1 MTNEN
6 NLRINDADGAKRYVV
21 STERQD
27 DSHIQHHVVDS
38 TAKKFRDNFAAAAS
52 TNWTV
57 TTAASYAASASAGV
71 LTITTSASSG
81 GYAELLSLEA
91 FRSPFRVM
99 CAVQTGARQSNT
111 QFIIEMV
118 SVDSTNFAIDE
129 LHAAGWEIGGST
141 STTVTQGAYF
151 TQTGGLTPVVSSA
164 QTITSTTTY
173 SVLEFE
179 ANTESAYF
187 YSNTLDSTSLR
198 AKTYIAQTV
207 IPDPNAYYKM
217 RIRALNIAAWKTVT
231 GAIAGTANVIRLT
244 CASHGYSTGNK
255 VWVECLSGVL
265 NTAAAVRGFFTITV
279 IDANTFELDSTV
291 FGGTYVAGSGRCA
304 LGTTPTSSTLTFKF
318 LFVQDYSEVAV
329 EVVGGRGQATDG
341 QAIKVTSA
349 DTGSSSAQI
358 QGSVAAAATDS
369 GNPVKVGAK
378 YNSTKPTYTD
388 GQRGDLQIGTR
399 GSLQVTLF
407 DSDGV
412 SPMKQVT
419 TGADGIGN
427 TQMDSLRAYTFGAV
441 FNGTSWDR
449 QRGDT
454 NGSYVGGNVASA
466 ATDAGFPVKIGGR
479 YNTTRPTLTDGQR
492 GDAQLNVNG
501 HLAISGDNATA
512 ADGSSNTMG
521 GMPDRAGSVRGVG
534 SYGFVYN
541 GSTWDRL
548 RGDTNGLTV
557 QTYAT
562 NPTANFTRPANTTAY
577 AANYLVANSTTAGS
591 VSAMT
596 LTASRFAAGSF
607 MVRRLKLHKSGTSV
621 TSALFRVHLFRT
633 APATVTNGDGGAF
646 SVSGVADYLGA
657 FDVNINQAFTDGA
670 CGFGVPV
677 IGADSVIKLA
687 SGSSVYALI
696 ETKAAYTPANAE
708 VFTLTLEVI
717 QN

>member
-6 NLRINDADGAKRYVV
+6 DLRINDADGAKRYVV

-27 DSHIQHHVVDS
+27 ASHIQHHVVDS

-141 STTVTQGAYF
+141 STTVTQGSYF
-151 TQTGGLTPVVSSA
+151 TQTGGLTPVVSSP

-198 AKTYIAQTV
+198 AQTYLAQTV

-265 NTAAAVRGFFTITV
+265 NSAAAVRGFFTITV
-279 IDANTFELDSTV
+279 VDANTFELNSTV

-369 GNPVKVGAK
+369 GNPVKVGGK
-378 YNSTKPTYTD
+378 YNSTLPTYTDGQRGDVQLNTKGMVRVEIGDSSGNALLTSSQADATTNTVQGLVIRSYGAVFNGTTWDRRRGDTTGAWTVGNAAAGAADSGNPVKVGGKYNATLPTYTD
-388 GQRGDLQIGTR
+388 GQRGDLQVGSR
-399 GSLQVTLF
+399 GSLRTTLYA
-407 DSDGV
+407 DNSSNTAVITAASDGA
-412 SPMKQVT
+412 SNSS
-419 TGADGIGN
+419 TGLLADA
-427 TQMDSLRAYTFGAV
+427 RGAV
-441 FNGTSWDR
+441 FNGT
-449 QRGDT
+449 
-454 NGSYVGGNVASA
+454 
-466 ATDAGFPVKIGGR
+466 
-479 YNTTRPTLTDGQR
+479 
-492 GDAQLNVNG
+492 
-501 HLAISGDNATA
+501 
-512 ADGSSNTMG
+512 
-521 GMPDRAGSVRGVG
+521 
-534 SYGFVYN
+534 
-541 GSTWDRL
+541 TWDRL